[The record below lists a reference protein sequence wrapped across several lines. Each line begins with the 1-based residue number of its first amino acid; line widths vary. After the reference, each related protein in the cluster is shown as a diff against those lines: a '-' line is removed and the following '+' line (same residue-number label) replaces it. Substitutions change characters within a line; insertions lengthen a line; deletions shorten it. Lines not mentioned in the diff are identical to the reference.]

1 MAQAAQHR
9 LGRHLGIA
17 MGMARALT
25 RGIEAGYDAAQV
37 FPGNPTGWR
46 HVPMAPEA
54 AQAIRA
60 HAGGLD
66 VAPLVIHAPYIINI
80 ASPDDELSAKSTQ
93 GLINSLARAGE
104 IGARYVVVHAG
115 SHKGAGEVAGLERVA
130 GTVQRALA
138 TIPPEVELLIE
149 NSTGSGNILGGT
161 VTALAQLLSVLPREV
176 GTCIDTAHLWGS
188 GVDLSSADGV
198 EQAIDEL
205 ERQLGLERVRVLHV
219 NDSAVGLG
227 SRRDVHAHLG
237 EGGIGLAGLSAW
249 LTHPALDGKPVIM
262 ETPEEDDAER
272 EAARCTIARLLM
284 AGEVA
289 EAAACL
295 ATLRAAEP
303 AAEETLTPDMN
314 ADGAESA
321 EPLTQA

>member
-1 MAQAAQHR
+1 
-9 LGRHLGIA
+9 

-25 RGIEAGYDAAQV
+25 RGSEAGYDAAQV

-46 HVPMAPEA
+46 HVPMAPDA

-60 HAGGLD
+60 HAGALD

-80 ASPDDELSAKSTQ
+80 ATPDNELSAKSTQ
-93 GLINSLARAGE
+93 GVINSLARAGE

-115 SHKGAGEVAGLERVA
+115 SHKGAGEAAGLECVTH
-130 GTVQRALA
+130 TVQRALA
-138 TIPPEVELLIE
+138 SIPPGVELLIE
-149 NSTGSGNILGGT
+149 NSAGSGNILGGT
-161 VTALAQLLSVLPREV
+161 IEALARLLSVLPHEI

-188 GVDLSSADGV
+188 GVDLSDADGV
-198 EQAIDEL
+198 ERAIDEM
-205 ERQLGLERVRVLHV
+205 ERLIGLDRVRVLHV

-262 ETPEEDDAER
+262 ETPEEDEAER

-295 ATLRAAEP
+295 ATLQAADP
-303 AAEETLTPDMN
+303 PVEETLTPDKN
-314 ADGAESA
+314 ADGSETAES
-321 EPLTQA
+321 LTQA